1 MEYLIGALLAVFFF
15 CTVIG
20 SFYSGYKQG
29 KKVSAPIPLDDEKK
43 RQMERFD
50 KGFKEI
56 FSYDVEKAL
65 QKKKVT

>member
-15 CTVIG
+15 IALVF
-20 SFYSGYKQG
+20 SFYVGYKQG
-29 KKVSAPIPLDDEKK
+29 KKVSAPIPLNDEKK
-43 RQMERFD
+43 RQLEQYD

-65 QKKKVT
+65 QPKKVT